1 MEVNEKKQMLQA
13 ILQKLFVGLIFCF
26 GIIGFNMTAGK
37 VSAQAAIYKNLSF
50 DLVSERALEIKFPGY
65 DDKNDGSKE
74 IDNWNDYSPSRG
86 YIGYDVTTFDED
98 GMTKFKYT
106 IHMVN
111 VNVSG
116 HTPWLKVKSPSS
128 GEYIPQGFYRSDEKQ
143 GYGLSDDG
151 DPHYTGDTEINESN
165 NIRTYMGLAFNET
178 RIDVKIGYKLT
189 INYNGATTHPDQTTW
204 DAYFHRVHNGLSYG
218 MSEYNETGQI
228 PNVFGS
234 GSVQKTGY
242 TLDGWYCGSQK
253 LFYSDGTPVSGAYVN
268 GSKWSDRSKHPLY
281 MWNGATTITAHWTP
295 KKYRLTLNYNNADKF
310 PNDWGTKQATGVY
323 YQDNFLKYDHYI
335 GNAFGPGKVSRTGYT
350 FNGWWLCNSS
360 GKVAKLWDANGKLIK
375 GRSF

>member
-26 GIIGFNMTAGK
+26 GIIGFNMTVGK

-86 YIGYDVTTFDED
+86 YIGYDVTPLDED

-116 HTPWLKVKSPSS
+116 HTPWLKVTSKDSK
-128 GEYIPQGFYRSDEKQ
+128 EYIPQGFYRSDEKQ

-151 DPHYTGDTEINESN
+151 NPHYTGDTEINESN
-165 NIRTYMGLAFNET
+165 QIRTYMGLAFNET
-178 RIDVKIGYKLT
+178 RIDWI
-189 INYNGATTHPDQTTW
+189 
-204 DAYFHRVHNGLSYG
+204 
-218 MSEYNETGQI
+218 
-228 PNVFGS
+228 
-234 GSVQKTGY
+234 
-242 TLDGWYCGSQK
+242 
-253 LFYSDGTPVSGAYVN
+253 
-268 GSKWSDRSKHPLY
+268 
-281 MWNGATTITAHWTP
+281 
-295 KKYRLTLNYNNADKF
+295 
-310 PNDWGTKQATGVY
+310 
-323 YQDNFLKYDHYI
+323 
-335 GNAFGPGKVSRTGYT
+335 
-350 FNGWWLCNSS
+350 
-360 GKVAKLWDANGKLIK
+360 
-375 GRSF
+375 